1 MARRP
6 KDAEAAEPA
15 EVDDSQPVHRSVSD
29 VVAEAQLREQSS
41 RVRVA
46 PEPIRVKKSSP
57 PQDIIPPVITGA
69 DIIAGLPNQM
79 KALRE
84 MRLKALARSNSDV
97 AQLIAER
104 NKP

>member
-1 MARRP
+1 MARRS
-6 KDAEAAEPA
+6 KDAEAAETVEVGEPA
-15 EVDDSQPVHRSVSD
+15 QPQSISD
-29 VVAEAQLREQSS
+29 VVAEARRREEAAKI
-41 RVRVA
+41 RVA
-46 PEPIRVKKSSP
+46 PEPIRVKKTPP

-97 AQLIAER
+97 AQLLAER
-104 NKP
+104 KKP